1 MTGAIQTT
9 RRPCRFFHGARKIS
23 SASEEEMRAAGYAE
37 RVTSSNRLSD
47 VEKCMAWRCPGPRL
61 ADGRAAIFALAAV
74 FGAMAPVTPT
84 IVGDDCCWATGKA
97 AYADGKRGAA
107 GAAGYQG
114 GGDSGAGADT
124 GGGAAPTPG
133 GGAAGAAPGDT
144 KGSPGSGAAGSVGP
158 ADGVRTSRARGTSSG
173 GDDREPS
180 PAGPTSTGPLQPPVA
195 APRRLDQH
203 AVPSGLT
210 QVGEDLS
217 PAEEAALIAGKWR

>member
-1 MTGAIQTT
+1 
-9 RRPCRFFHGARKIS
+9 
-23 SASEEEMRAAGYAE
+23 MRAAGYAQ

-47 VEKCMAWRCPGPRL
+47 VEKRMAWRCPGPRL

-74 FGAMAPVTPT
+74 LGAMAPVTPT

-97 AYADGKRGAA
+97 AYADSKRGAA
-107 GAAGYQG
+107 GAAGYRG
-114 GGDSGAGADT
+114 GGDSGAGADAGG

-133 GGAAGAAPGDT
+133 GGAAGAAPGDS
-144 KGSPGSGAAGSVGP
+144 KGSPGSGAAGSVAP
-158 ADGVRTSRARGTSSG
+158 ADGTRASRARGTSSG
-173 GDDREPS
+173 SDDREPS
-180 PAGPTSTGPLQPPVA
+180 AAGPTSTSPLQSPA
-195 APRRLDQH
+195 AASRRLDQH